1 MELLKREKVL
11 LEDIMG
17 YVQAIDL
24 AHRNGVEVNAN
35 EFLQEIQHIL
45 ERNMEIVMSD
55 LRYDAQGNYHL
66 TQLVREMEVYD
77 L

>member
-1 MELLKREKVL
+1 MDLKQEKQT

-35 EFLQEIQHIL
+35 DFLQEVQHIL
-45 ERNMEIVMSD
+45 EKNMTSFMAD

-66 TQLVREMEVYD
+66 TQLVREMEGYD

>member
-1 MELLKREKVL
+1 MELKEEKQIL
-11 LEDIMG
+11 ADIMG

-24 AHRNGVEVNAN
+24 AHRNDVEVNAN
-35 EFLQEIQHIL
+35 KFLQEVQHIL

-55 LRYDAQGNYHL
+55 LRYDAQGNQHL
-66 TQLVREMEVYD
+66 TQLVREMEVYE

>member
-1 MELLKREKVL
+1 MDLKQEKQI

-35 EFLQEIQHIL
+35 DFLQEVQHIL
-45 ERNMEIVMSD
+45 EKNMTSFMAD

-66 TQLVREMEVYD
+66 TQLVREMEGYD

>member
-1 MELLKREKVL
+1 MEDLKQEKVL

-17 YVQAIDL
+17 YVQAIDV

-35 EFLQEIQHIL
+35 KFLEDIQSTL
-45 ERNMEIVMSD
+45 ERNMEIVMSE

-66 TQLVREMEVYD
+66 TQLVRELEGYE

>member
-1 MELLKREKVL
+1 MDLKAEKQI

-35 EFLQEIQHIL
+35 NFLEEVQHIL

-55 LRYDAQGNYHL
+55 LRHDAQGNYHL
-66 TQLVREMEVYD
+66 TQLVRELEVYD

>member
-1 MELLKREKVL
+1 MDLKQEKQT

-35 EFLQEIQHIL
+35 EFLEEVQHIL
-45 ERNMEIVMSD
+45 DKNMTSVMAD

>member
-1 MELLKREKVL
+1 MDLKAEKQI

-35 EFLQEIQHIL
+35 NFLEEVQHIL

-55 LRYDAQGNYHL
+55 LRYDAQGNSHL
-66 TQLVREMEVYD
+66 TQLVRELEAYE

>member
-1 MELLKREKVL
+1 MNLQSEKIL

-17 YVQAIDL
+17 FVQAIDL

-35 EFLQEIQHIL
+35 EFLQEVQHIL
-45 ERNMEIVMSD
+45 EKNMTSVMAD

>member
-1 MELLKREKVL
+1 
-11 LEDIMG
+11 MG
-17 YVQAIDL
+17 YVQAIDV

-35 EFLQEIQHIL
+35 KFLQEIQHIL
-45 ERNMEIVMSD
+45 DRNMTIVMSD

-66 TQLVREMEVYD
+66 AQLVRELEGYE

>member
-1 MELLKREKVL
+1 MDLKQEKQI

-24 AHRNGVEVNAN
+24 AHRNGLEVNAN
-35 EFLQEIQHIL
+35 AFLQEIQHIL

-55 LRYDAQGNYHL
+55 LRYDAQGNQHL

>member
-1 MELLKREKVL
+1 MDLKQEKQI

-35 EFLQEIQHIL
+35 EFLEEVQHIL
-45 ERNMEIVMSD
+45 DKNMTSVMAD

>member
-1 MELLKREKVL
+1 MDLKQEKQT

-35 EFLQEIQHIL
+35 DFLQEVQHIL
-45 ERNMEIVMSD
+45 EKNMTSFMAD

>member
-1 MELLKREKVL
+1 MELKEEKVL

-35 EFLQEIQHIL
+35 KFLDEIQRIL

-55 LRYDAQGNYHL
+55 LRYDAQGNSHL
-66 TQLVREMEVYD
+66 TQLVRELEAYE

>member
-1 MELLKREKVL
+1 MDLKQEKQI

-35 EFLQEIQHIL
+35 EFLEEVQHIL
-45 ERNMEIVMSD
+45 DKNMTSVMAD

-66 TQLVREMEVYD
+66 TQLVREMEGYD